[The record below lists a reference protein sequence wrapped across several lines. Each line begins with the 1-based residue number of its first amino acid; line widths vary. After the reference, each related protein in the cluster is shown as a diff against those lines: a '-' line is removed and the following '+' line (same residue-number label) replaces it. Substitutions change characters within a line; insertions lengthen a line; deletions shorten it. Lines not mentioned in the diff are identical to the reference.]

1 LAYFGGKIFA
11 CGGMMNPDG
20 ARGFGVEQF
29 DLANSCEVLDL
40 ADEDLKWR
48 AFPPLNL
55 ARFGLQLLPVEI
67 GSRQLLL
74 AVGGRGPNPLAE
86 YCIEMFD
93 FTSVEQKW
101 TIMEGVR
108 LRSPR
113 IDFAAAQMKRTLE
126 EDECIAKEGSK
137 QIAPESLDIVILGGN
152 RVTRDEGTDSS
163 RNWEVLS
170 LNLTGGGK
178 LQASTSIGGRLPSS
192 RVGCR
197 AAVLQNLAPG
207 KQHLIVAGGF
217 KAWGEGQTSY
227 GAKRGSTRAK
237 VSSRWRRCQ
246 QQCGESLGGFLQCS
260 TWRRTA
266 DVTAQTAC
274 TGSVHGD
281 IRLGDMTS
289 CRMFMV

>member
-227 GAKRGSTRAK
+227 GGPLEQSVAVLELKSRQDGGDA
-237 VSSRWRRCQ
+237 SSNVVKAWVDFSSAQ
-246 QQCGESLGGFLQCS
+246 LGEELQMLPLKLHAPAVC
-260 TWRRTA
+260 TA
-266 DVTAQTAC
+266 T
-274 TGSVHGD
+274 
-281 IRLGDMTS
+281 
-289 CRMFMV
+289 